1 MRAHFPGFEVLESK
15 LRLLREPPVLDK
27 SFFSKEGKLGQ
38 GQSTQ
43 SQGQEGEADTSRLG
57 VSWHPAG
64 QKNLEATGS
73 TWTSSPWS
81 PQSPFS
87 VRPVWDFS
95 QITFWDFFPNI
106 FPQITSVYW
115 DFPSGSSG

>member
-1 MRAHFPGFEVLESK
+1 M
-15 LRLLREPPVLDK
+15 LDK

-43 SQGQEGEADTSRLG
+43 SQGQEAEADTSRLG

-64 QKNLEATGS
+64 QKNLEGTGS

-87 VRPVWDFS
+87 VHPVWDGF
-95 QITFWDFFPNI
+95 FFPNNKCLLGL
-106 FPQITSVYW
+106 PQ
-115 DFPSGSSG
+115 